1 MPKFVRRLN
10 SMKVLIVYDTVSP
23 LKVTAKV
30 AETIG
35 EVLKEKG
42 IEVNA
47 FFVKEVDRAT
57 VKNFDCMIAGS
68 PTMYFKA
75 SGGIIQFL
83 NSFSDKEFSGK
94 RGAAFDT
101 QLQSRMSGN
110 GAEGIE
116 KKIKKLGFDVIAPP
130 LVVYVE
136 GKMNAMLLKA
146 GELEKA
152 KSWAQEV
159 AKALSK

>member
-1 MPKFVRRLN
+1 
-10 SMKVLIVYDTVSP
+10 MKVLIVYDSVSP
-23 LKVTAKV
+23 LKVTSKV

-42 IEVNA
+42 MEVHS
-47 FFVKEVDRAT
+47 FFAKDIKDADRAT
-57 VKNFDCMIAGS
+57 VKDYDCVIAGS
-68 PTMYFKA
+68 PTMYFRA
-75 SGGIIQFL
+75 SGGIMQFL

-101 QLQSRMSGN
+101 QMKSRMSGN

-116 KKIKKLGFDVIAPP
+116 KKIKKLGFEVIAPP
-130 LVVYVE
+130 LVAYVE
-136 GKMNAMLLKA
+136 GKMDAPQLKA

-152 KSWAQEV
+152 KNWAQEI
-159 AKALSK
+159 AKTLSK

>member
-1 MPKFVRRLN
+1 
-10 SMKVLIVYDTVSP
+10 MKVLIVYDTASP
-23 LKVTAKV
+23 LKVTSKV

-42 IEVNA
+42 IEVHS
-47 FFVKEVDRAT
+47 FFVKDVDRTT
-57 VKNFDCMIAGS
+57 VKDFDCLIVGS
-68 PTMYFKA
+68 PTMYFRA
-75 SGGIIQFL
+75 SGGIMQFL

-101 QLQSRMSGN
+101 QLKSRMSGN

-116 KKIKKLGFDVIAPP
+116 KKIKKLGFEVIAPP

-136 GKMNAMLLKA
+136 GKMNEMQPKA

-152 KSWAQEV
+152 KNWAQEV

>member
-1 MPKFVRRLN
+1 
-10 SMKVLIVYDTVSP
+10 MKVLIVYDTVSP
-23 LKVTAKV
+23 LKVTMKV

-35 EVLKEKG
+35 DVLKEKG
-42 IEVNA
+42 IEVHS
-47 FFVKEVDRAT
+47 FFVKDVDRST
-57 VKNFDCMIAGS
+57 VKDFDCLIVGS
-68 PTMYFKA
+68 PTMYFRA
-75 SGGIIQFL
+75 SGGIMEFL
-83 NSFSDKEFSGK
+83 NSFSNKEFSGK

-116 KKIKKLGFDVIAPP
+116 KKIKKLGFEVIASP
-130 LVVYVE
+130 LVAHVE
-136 GKMNAMLLKA
+136 GKMNEMQLKA

-159 AKALSK
+159 AKELSK

>member
-1 MPKFVRRLN
+1 
-10 SMKVLIVYDTVSP
+10 MKVLIIYDTVSP
-23 LKVTAKV
+23 LKVTLNV

-35 EVLKEKG
+35 EVLREKG
-42 IEVNA
+42 MEVRSV
-47 FFVKEVDRAT
+47 FVKEVDRAT
-57 VKNFDCMIAGS
+57 VKDFDCLIVGS
-68 PTMYFKA
+68 PTMYFRA
-75 SGGIIQFL
+75 SGGIMQFL

-101 QLQSRMSGN
+101 QLKSRMSGN

-116 KKIKKLGFDVIAPP
+116 KKIKKLGLEVIAPP

-136 GKMNAMLLKA
+136 GKMNEMQPKA

-152 KSWAQEV
+152 KNWAQEV
-159 AKALSK
+159 ANALSK